1 MTSPLLST
9 LAIAAAT
16 VGILHTLAPD
26 HWLPIAA
33 VSRARGWSQ
42 RRTIRV
48 AFLCG
53 FGHVTVS
60 AALGLIALF
69 TGTRIVQALGA
80 QSASIA
86 GLLLIGFGVAYALW
100 GARHLII
107 DKLHGHSHDHF
118 DHVHEPSSKTTW
130 ALFAIYCADPCIAVV
145 PIIFAAAPLSTAATI
160 GIVVVYEAATIAT
173 MVGLTVAARAGSSL
187 FRGKW
192 IDRYGD
198 SAAGALI
205 AVTGIVVAVLGI

>member
-1 MTSPLLST
+1 MTGLLA
-9 LAIAAAT
+9 LAFAAAT

-48 AFLCG
+48 ALACG

-60 AALGLIALF
+60 AALGIVALVS
-69 TGTRIVQALGA
+69 GRAVVEALGA
-80 QSASIA
+80 RSSSVA

-100 GARHLII
+100 GARHFILHR
-107 DKLHGHSHDHF
+107 LHGHAHTHF
-118 DHVHEPSSKTTW
+118 DHVHDARSKSAW

-145 PIIFAAAPLSTAATI
+145 PIIFAAAPLSKVATL
-160 GIVVVYEAATIAT
+160 GIVLVYEVATIAT
-173 MVGLTVAARAGSSL
+173 MIVFTVAARAGASL
-187 FRGKW
+187 IRASW
-192 IDRYGD
+192 VEHYGD
-198 SAAGALI
+198 SAAGVLI
-205 AVTGIVVAVLGI
+205 AATGIVVAVLGI